1 MMGRSP
7 GGMRHLWWIY
17 LTLTSALAVVYVA
30 VPFTAETRW
39 IYVLVN
45 STAPI
50 ATWMG
55 LRGHVPQRT
64 GGWLVIGGG
73 LAFSAAGDVVFAWH
87 TAGGADPA
95 FPSGADVLYLIG
107 HLTIAAGTAMLASRA
122 GRTAFV
128 DAAVILSPL
137 ASLVWILVVEPTVTV
152 GGSLPARFFAVS
164 APVNTMIVVYCALA
178 LALGV
183 ELRTPGV
190 RWLLAGLVAWF
201 VSDALYTHQGLAGT
215 YREGGLIDLGWMAM
229 PILLGTAA
237 LHPSMVATNPRRS
250 AVNALTLTRALI
262 LFGAAL
268 LLPCVHLI
276 WEPRSDTPLVL
287 GSAMSMALVAFR
299 LAGPIH
305 ELAWR
310 AGHDPLT
317 GLVNR
322 SLLMDRLAVA
332 LSSMPPGPD
341 ARVGLL
347 FCDLDHFKDVNDSL
361 GHDAGDQLLT
371 EIGTRL
377 RASVRDGDVVCRLGG
392 DEFVILMPET
402 TEEQAVEI
410 AERVAGEL
418 GRPMRLADGT
428 EFFASLSIGLRTTD
442 DREADPDALVQDADT
457 AMYQAKAAG
466 RGRVV
471 RFDAEIRAEAAQR
484 LRLDADLRRALARG
498 ELYCVYQPVFRVDD
512 GRLNSV
518 EALVRW
524 RHPTDGVLPP
534 VVFVP
539 IAEAAGTIVQV
550 FRVVLEQSLTEQRGW
565 YERSGRWIPVAVNL
579 SPRQLDATTA
589 GLVLAALDRNGTPPD
604 MLTLELTE
612 TGMAEPE
619 TVENALGPLRRA
631 GVKIAVDD
639 FGTGYSSMAR
649 VADHG
654 WDVVKIDR
662 AFVAGIH
669 RDQARTSLADAM
681 VKMAHA
687 LGMVTVAEGVDNAAD
702 LQVLSRLGCEFAQGY
717 LLSHP
722 VDADG
727 VLEFASIGPRASVE
741 VGLRAGGVQPGE
753 LAGVELD
760 VEGREQVV

>member
-1 MMGRSP
+1 MTRRAT
-7 GGMRHLWWIY
+7 GGIRHLWWIY
-17 LTLTSALAVVYVA
+17 LLLTSALAVAYVT
-30 VPFTAETRW
+30 VPFTSGTRW
-39 IYVLVN
+39 IYVVVN

-50 ATWMG
+50 ATWIG
-55 LRGHVPQRT
+55 LRGHVPQRR

-73 LAFSAAGDVVFAWH
+73 LAFSAAGDVLFALH
-87 TAGGADPA
+87 TARGGGPA
-95 FPSGADVLYLIG
+95 FPSGADVLYLFG

-137 ASLVWILVVEPTVTV
+137 ASLAWILVVDPTVTV
-152 GGSLPARFFAVS
+152 GGSPTARFFAVS
-164 APVNTMIVVYCALA
+164 APINTLLVVYCALA

-190 RWLLAGLVAWF
+190 RWLLSGLVAWF
-201 VSDALYTHQGLAGT
+201 LSDALYTHQSLTGS

-237 LHPSMVATNPRRS
+237 LHPSMVATTPRRS
-250 AVNALTLTRALI
+250 AMTTLTLPRALI
-262 LFGAAL
+262 LFSAAL
-268 LLPCVHLI
+268 LLPCLHLF
-276 WEPRSDTPLVL
+276 WEPASDMPLVL
-287 GSAMSMALVAFR
+287 GSALSMALVAVR

-305 ELAWR
+305 ELSWR

-322 SLLMDRLAVA
+322 SLLMDRLALA
-332 LSSMPPGPD
+332 LSSMPSDPA

-361 GHDAGDQLLT
+361 GHDAGDQLLM
-371 EIGTRL
+371 EISTRL
-377 RASVRDGDVVCRLGG
+377 RAAVRDSGVVCRLGG

-402 TEEQAVEI
+402 TEEQAAEI
-410 AERVAGEL
+410 AGRVAEHL
-418 GRPMRLADGT
+418 GRPMRLSDGT
-428 EFFASLSIGLRTTD
+428 EFFASLSIGLRTTGD
-442 DREADPDALVQDADT
+442 PEADPDTLVQDADT

-466 RGRVV
+466 RGRMV

-484 LRLDADLRRALARG
+484 LRLDADLRRALTHPG
-498 ELYCVYQPVFRVDD
+498 ELFCVYQPVFRVDD
-512 GRLNSV
+512 GRLSSV

-534 VVFVP
+534 AVFVP
-539 IAEAAGTIVQV
+539 VAEAAGTIAQV
-550 FRVVLEQSLTEQRGW
+550 FVVVLEQSLTEQRDW
-565 YERSGRWIPVAVNL
+565 HDRTGRWIPVAVNL
-579 SPRQLDATTA
+579 SPRQLDQSTA
-589 GLVLAALDRNGTPPD
+589 QLVLTALERTGTPPD

-619 TVENALGPLRRA
+619 TVEAALGPLRRA

-654 WDVVKIDR
+654 WDIVKIDR

-702 LQVLSRLGCEFAQGY
+702 LQVLARLGCEFAQGY

-722 VDADG
+722 VG
-727 VLEFASIGPRASVE
+727 QEGILELALVEPRESVE
-741 VGLRAGGVQPGE
+741 LGPGRVEPGE
-753 LAGVELD
+753 PVGVELD
-760 VEGREQVV
+760 VEGRQQVV

>member
-1 MMGRSP
+1 MTGRSA
-7 GGMRHLWWIY
+7 GGLRHLWWIY
-17 LTLTSALAVVYVA
+17 LVLTSALAVVYVT
-30 VPFTAETRW
+30 VPFSATTRW
-39 IYVLVN
+39 IYVVVN
-45 STAPI
+45 STAPV
-50 ATWMG
+50 ATWLG
-55 LRGHVPQRT
+55 LRGHVPQRR
-64 GGWLVIGGG
+64 GGWLVIGIG
-73 LAFSAAGDVVFAWH
+73 LAFSAIGDVIFALH
-87 TAGGADPA
+87 TARGGDPA
-95 FPSGADVLYLIG
+95 FPSNADLWYLLG
-107 HLTIAAGTAMLASRA
+107 HLTIAVGTAMLAARA

-137 ASLVWILVVEPTVTV
+137 ASLAWILVVNPTVTV
-152 GGSLPARFFAVS
+152 GGTAAARFFAMS
-164 APVNTMIVVYCALA
+164 APINTLIVVYCALA

-190 RWLLAGLVAWF
+190 RWLLSGLVAWF
-201 VSDALYTHQGLAGT
+201 LSDALYTHQGLTGSYA
-215 YREGGLIDLGWMAM
+215 EGGLIDLGWMAM

-237 LHPSMVATNPRRS
+237 LHPSMVATTPRRS
-250 AVNALTLTRALI
+250 ALGTLTLTRALI

-268 LLPCVHLI
+268 LLPCLHLF
-276 WEPRSDTPLVL
+276 WEPGSDTPLVL
-287 GSAMSMALVAFR
+287 GSAMSMALVAVR

-305 ELAWR
+305 ELSWR

-322 SLLMDRLAVA
+322 SLLMDRLALA
-332 LSSMPPGPD
+332 LSAMPPGPD

-361 GHDAGDQLLT
+361 GHDAGDQLLI
-371 EIGTRL
+371 EISTRL
-377 RASVRDGDVVCRLGG
+377 RAAVRDTGVVCRLGG
-392 DEFVILMPET
+392 DEFVILMPDT
-402 TEEQAVEI
+402 TEEQAAEI
-410 AERVAGEL
+410 ADRVADEL
-418 GRPMRLADGT
+418 GQPMRLADGT
-428 EFFASLSIGLRTTD
+428 EFFASLSVGLRTTGD
-442 DREADPDALVQDADT
+442 PEADPDVLVQDADT

-466 RGRVV
+466 RGRMV

-484 LRLDADLRRALARG
+484 LRLDADLRRALAHPG
-498 ELYCVYQPVFRVDD
+498 ELFCVYQPVFRVDD
-512 GRLNSV
+512 GRLSSV

-524 RHPTDGVLPP
+524 RHPADGVLPP

-539 IAEAAGTIVQV
+539 IAEAAGTIAQV
-550 FRVVLEQSLTEQRGW
+550 FVVVLEQSLAEQRGW
-565 YERSGRWIPVAVNL
+565 FDRTGRWIPVAVNL
-579 SPRQLDATTA
+579 SPRQLDASTA
-589 GLVLAALDRNGTPPD
+589 RLVLSALERTGTPPD

-619 TVENALGPLRRA
+619 TVEGALGPLRRA

-654 WDVVKIDR
+654 WDIVKIDR

-702 LQVLSRLGCEFAQGY
+702 LQVLARLGCEYAQGY

-722 VDADG
+722 VGADG
-727 VLEFASIGPRASVE
+727 ILELAQVEPRESVE
-741 VGLRAGGVQPGE
+741 LGPGRVEPGE